1 MARRQGSK
9 TIILDAAERLFAR
22 QGFRAT
28 TIQRIAREARANSA
42 LIYYYFGDKEG
53 LYRSVL
59 GRFADD
65 LIGQATAALDAAESA
80 EAAVGAIVRTQ
91 AAVLSAHPERARL
104 IFRELVDHD
113 ARHAVPL
120 ITQLAARVFS
130 RLCATIEAGQRAGR
144 MRRDLDP
151 RFAAISTIA
160 QVVYFNLARPAV
172 VILLRKKSFDERM
185 AKAFAAHAER
195 FALSALQSRGVGQRA
210 AKPSARPRR

>member
-1 MARRQGSK
+1 MARPRGSEPV
-9 TIILDAAERLFAR
+9 ILDAAERLFAR
-22 QGFRAT
+22 QGFKAT
-28 TIQRIAREARANSA
+28 TIQQIAREAKANGA

-53 LYRSVL
+53 LYHSVL
-59 GRFADD
+59 ERFAND
-65 LIGQATAALDAAESA
+65 LIGQATAALDAADSPET
-80 EAAVGAIVRTQ
+80 AVGAIVRTQ

-104 IFRELVDHD
+104 ILRELVDHD

-130 RLCATIEAGQRAGR
+130 RLCATIEEGQRTGR
-144 MRRDLDP
+144 MRRDLDA

-172 VILLRKKSFDERM
+172 VILLRKKVIDPPM

-195 FALSALQSRGVGQRA
+195 FALSALQSRGGQQRA
-210 AKPSARPRR
+210 PKRSRQRA